1 MIRETS
7 SDAPV
12 ESLEPLEPELH
23 VRHLPHPPERVFR
36 ALTEP
41 AELGGWFPARVEGEL
56 REGASLVFDEDGRRH
71 EGRVVAFE
79 PPRLVAYTFDG
90 ATLRFEVGEAAG
102 GSVLIFTSTR
112 LSSSD
117 EVAPSNDVAPDAPR
131 ALFGGTR
138 TPRTRAL
145 AA

>member
-1 MIRETS
+1 MTRETS
-7 SDAPV
+7 PEAPV
-12 ESLEPLEPELH
+12 EAPEPRSPELH

-56 REGASLVFDEDGRRH
+56 REGAALVFVEDGRRH

-79 PPRLVAYTFDG
+79 PPRVVAYTFDG
-90 ATLRFEVGEAAG
+90 ATLRFEVDEAAG

-112 LSSSD
+112 LSPSD
-117 EVAPSNDVAPDAPR
+117 EAAPANDVASDVPR
-131 ALFGGTR
+131 ALLGGS
-138 TPRTRAL
+138 RTRRTRSL

>member
-1 MIRETS
+1 
-7 SDAPV
+7 
-12 ESLEPLEPELH
+12 
-23 VRHLPHPPERVFR
+23 LPHPPERVFR

-56 REGASLVFDEDGRRH
+56 REGASLVFEEGGRRH

-112 LSSSD
+112 LPSSD
-117 EVAPSNDVAPDAPR
+117 EVAPANDVAPDAPL
-131 ALFGGTR
+131 ALFGEPGAR
-138 TPRTRAL
+138 RTRSF